1 MRNPVFV
8 VSVAEHPMNAAA
20 RVDLKPW
27 LWGLFLGM
35 LALAPG
41 NTKVAGAAWLLMGVL
56 GVWAMFA
63 HREWRPETDEDKVV
77 WRAARLWLVFCTV
90 AFVFKAIGVTYW
102 GDPWR
107 TRHFDMRVMLT
118 ALSLFFLVSRLKL
131 TDTRKVQ
138 LVGALSVAA
147 LVGFLVSYLHA
158 NHDMETPSNRINW
171 AGGLVM
177 LSWTLLPVLAMP
189 HIHRRWRWLAM
200 LGVLLLW
207 GAVLMSGAR
216 SAYLSLPWLILFGA
230 ILLVHTLRHRH
241 WGRWLATGVTALM
254 AGWLL
259 LYTMVPKVLEVPMQR
274 VEIAVVQVHK
284 AMLGDEDGDRDVDT
298 PVGSR
303 LYMWQRSIE
312 VFKESPWIGYG
323 RKQRIAFIK
332 AWGKEANA
340 HIVSD
345 QSHLHSEYINGMVD
359 HGLVGLAST
368 LTYMLGLVA
377 VALTL
382 RRAFPL
388 MALSVGGIAFTHI
401 TMSLTNA
408 NSQTNNYSVVFGLA
422 LTVVFQLRASRHG
435 TRLSQ
440 QP

>member
-1 MRNPVFV
+1 MYKRQ
-8 VSVAEHPMNAAA
+8 
-20 RVDLKPW
+20 W

-63 HREWRPETDEDKVV
+63 HREWRPEAEEDKVV
-77 WRAARLWLVFCTV
+77 WRAARLWLVFCAV
-90 AFVFKAIGVTYW
+90 AFIFKAIGVTYW

-131 TDTRKVQ
+131 TETRKVQ

-147 LVGFLVSYLHA
+147 FVGFLVSYLHA
-158 NHDMETPSNRINW
+158 NHDVETPSNRINW

-177 LSWTLLPVLAMP
+177 LSWTLLPVLAMS
-189 HIHRRWRWLAM
+189 HIHKRWRWMALF
-200 LGVLLLW
+200 GVLLLW

-216 SAYLSLPWLILFGA
+216 SAYLSLPWLIVFGA
-230 ILLVHTLRHRH
+230 VLLVHTLRHRH
-241 WGRWLATGVTALM
+241 WGRWLATGVTALVM
-254 AGWLL
+254 AWLV
-259 LYTMVPKVLEVPMQR
+259 LYTMVPKVLEVPMHR
-274 VEIAVVQVHK
+274 VEIAVIEAHK

-340 HIVSD
+340 HIVSCLLYT
-345 QSHLHSEYINGMVD
+345 S
-359 HGLVGLAST
+359 ASP
-368 LTYMLGLVA
+368 
-377 VALTL
+377 
-382 RRAFPL
+382 RD
-388 MALSVGGIAFTHI
+388 
-401 TMSLTNA
+401 
-408 NSQTNNYSVVFGLA
+408 
-422 LTVVFQLRASRHG
+422 
-435 TRLSQ
+435 
-440 QP
+440 